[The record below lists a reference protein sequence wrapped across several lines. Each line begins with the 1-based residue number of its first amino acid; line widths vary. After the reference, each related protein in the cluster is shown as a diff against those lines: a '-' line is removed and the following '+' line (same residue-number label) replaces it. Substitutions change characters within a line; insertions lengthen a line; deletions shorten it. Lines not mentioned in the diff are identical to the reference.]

1 MRPRGRPKGLGLQS
15 LILQDWNIPPPF
27 VVWCGGY
34 IPPPPPLVE
43 EGGGFIWGIN
53 TLTQLSVYPD

>member
-1 MRPRGRPKGLGLQS
+1 MRPGGRPKGLGLQS

-27 VVWCGGY
+27 CGVVWGGIFPPPSCGG
-34 IPPPPPLVE
+34 
-43 EGGGFIWGIN
+43 GGGFIWGIN